1 MQTSVQPNLAQT
13 CLARIERGLQH
24 PWVAAIV
31 HKNAVEAGLR
41 ALHPMWSLGQ
51 VRARVLAVR
60 DETPDCKTYV
70 LRVNA
75 LWQGAQAGQF
85 VQVRLEINGRRV
97 ERAYSLSQI
106 NGKEIAVTI
115 KRQGRA
121 SSHIHQQWQVGT
133 VVELSQ
139 AAGEFVLPEVA
150 LPPKILLLSAG
161 SGITPMLAIL
171 HALQASHYEGDVVLL
186 HICQDQHQFIFARQL
201 QQLADQFPALRLLPY
216 FSRANGRWQPEM
228 LAAMVPDWFC
238 RSSWLCGPDA
248 LMTGVANLW
257 RSRPEAAPLYSE
269 RFSAA
274 PIMPAQPL
282 GSPVSI
288 TCGNSERQFMS
299 SGAEPLLIQA
309 ERAGLAPKHGCR
321 IGICH
326 SCQCI
331 KTSGTVQNLQTGEIN
346 AEPNQLIRICI
357 SAARSE
363 LVLDL

>member
-1 MQTSVQPNLAQT
+1 
-13 CLARIERGLQH
+13 
-24 PWVAAIV
+24 
-31 HKNAVEAGLR
+31 
-41 ALHPMWSLGQ
+41 
-51 VRARVLAVR
+51 
-60 DETPDCKTYV
+60 DETPECKTYL
-70 LRVNA
+70 LRANA
-75 LWQGAQAGQF
+75 LWRGAQAGQF
-85 VQVRLEINGRRV
+85 VQVRLEMNGRRV

-106 NGKEIAVTI
+106 EGREIAITV

-121 SSHIHQQWQVGT
+121 SSFIHQHWQVGT

-139 AAGEFVLPEVA
+139 AAGEFVLPSGV
-150 LPPKILLLSAG
+150 LPAKLLLISAG
-161 SGITPMLAIL
+161 SGITPMLALL
-171 HALQASHYEGDVVLL
+171 HALQARQYDGEVVLL
-186 HICQDQHQFIFARQL
+186 HICQDKHQFIFARQL
-201 QQLADQFPALRLLPY
+201 QQLADHFPALRLMPY

-228 LAAMVPDWFC
+228 LDALVPDWYC
-238 RSSWLCGPDA
+238 RTSFICGPDA
-248 LMTGVANLW
+248 LMSQVASLW
-257 RSRPEAAPLYSE
+257 HTRPEAARLFSE

-274 PIMPAQPL
+274 PILPAQPL

-288 TCGNSERQFMS
+288 TCRSSERQFMS

-309 ERAGLAPKHGCR
+309 ERAGLTPKHGCR

-331 KTSGTVQNLQTGEIN
+331 KSSGTVQNLQTGEIN